1 MLYHYKIAT
10 GEYGAGNPL
19 DDVLYSTSIM
29 TQEKLNELIK
39 LADKGICLHCGDRI
53 NRDRVRCNFC
63 KRNITI
69 TDKKE

>member
-1 MLYHYKIAT
+1 
-10 GEYGAGNPL
+10 
-19 DDVLYSTSIM
+19 M

-53 NRDRVRCNFC
+53 NRDRVRFNFC